1 MAAKSVANFAVSTL
15 ILDIVSPFMI
25 PHNKRII
32 LSTYNTTILFL
43 FALHRK
49 AFERKSQKP
58 ATASTV
64 AGSVLRL
71 KLPVIP
77 DISQVSSAADVLLSQ
92 Y

>member
-1 MAAKSVANFAVSTL
+1 MHITGLYYPKHVL
-15 ILDIVSPFMI
+15 IEEATGQSISCI
-25 PHNKRII
+25 
-32 LSTYNTTILFL
+32 
-43 FALHRK
+43 LHRADK
-49 AFERKSQKP
+49 KP

-64 AGSVLRL
+64 AGSVSRL